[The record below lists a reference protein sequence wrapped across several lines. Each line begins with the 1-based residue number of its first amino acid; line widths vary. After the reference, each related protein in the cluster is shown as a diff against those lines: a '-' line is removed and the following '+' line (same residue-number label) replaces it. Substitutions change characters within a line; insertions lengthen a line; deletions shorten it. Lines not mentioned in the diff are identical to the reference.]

1 MRQLASAVRLKMPTE
16 FPIGVPFRMYH
27 GTKELDESQTLN
39 ALSADADCD
48 DNEYDVTIVIGGANE
63 DSALTHILREDETGL
78 VRWFLFG

>member
-1 MRQLASAVRLKMPTE
+1 MPTE

-48 DNEYDVTIVIGGANE
+48 EYDVTIVIGGANE
-63 DSALTHILREDETGL
+63 DSALTHNLREIAMLTSEMTRG
-78 VRWFLFG
+78 

>member
-1 MRQLASAVRLKMPTE
+1 
-16 FPIGVPFRMYH
+16 MYH

-63 DSALTHILREDETGL
+63 DSALTHNLREIARLTCEMT
-78 VRWFLFG
+78 RA